1 MAPLKIFEVDEHH
14 HVLLSEEITSAF
26 QEKAGKGGILLN
38 FDSHDDWGMSLVRHT
53 LWNDHK
59 RRTKDRAL
67 ITLAELFDPQ
77 LVQTTFM
84 HRRSSPR

>member
-38 FDSHDDWGMSLVRHT
+38 FDSHDDWGMSLVRDK
-53 LWNDHK
+53 LWNYHQ
-59 RRTKDRAL
+59 RRT
-67 ITLAELFDPQ
+67 EY
-77 LVQTTFM
+77 
-84 HRRSSPR
+84 

>member
-1 MAPLKIFEVDEHH
+1 MTGEPRCDQGALDDLCLREQGSRPMAPLKIFEVDEHH

-53 LWNDHK
+53 KLW
-59 RRTKDRAL
+59 L
-67 ITLAELFDPQ
+67 E
-77 LVQTTFM
+77 
-84 HRRSSPR
+84 

>member
-53 LWNDHK
+53 KLW
-59 RRTKDRAL
+59 L
-67 ITLAELFDPQ
+67 E
-77 LVQTTFM
+77 
-84 HRRSSPR
+84 